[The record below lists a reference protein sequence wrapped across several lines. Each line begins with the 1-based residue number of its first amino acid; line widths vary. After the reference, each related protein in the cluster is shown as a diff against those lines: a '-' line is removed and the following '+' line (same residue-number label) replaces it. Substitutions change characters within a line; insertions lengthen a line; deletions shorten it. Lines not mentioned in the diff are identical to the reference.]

1 MPESQYRNTHSWQ
14 SVIELGPKLVRLAED
29 LPAHEQTG
37 LVMQLHQLMVE
48 LPAMV
53 ASDLVSGTALRF
65 LPLYRLT
72 AALELVERVY
82 PALDAGDAKHA
93 LADVALRLGGPSFAE
108 SITPVLPVTPEGDV
122 GSFRSPGAAPVH
134 LQPGDTAEPITAVSS
149 EVSEPSDHEQTN
161 IQPQQVNTIHVQP
174 SSSQ

>member
-14 SVIELGPKLVRLAED
+14 STIELGPKLVRLAED

-37 LVMQLHQLMVE
+37 LVMQLHELMVE

-53 ASDLVSGTALRF
+53 ANDLVNGASTRF

-82 PALDAGDAKHA
+82 PALDAGDAKLA
-93 LADVALRLGGPSFAE
+93 LADVALRIGGPTFTE

-122 GSFRSPGAAPVH
+122 GSFRAPEPTPIHLETGEPAPQTPAYTPEVTAAPQH
-134 LQPGDTAEPITAVSS
+134 D
-149 EVSEPSDHEQTN
+149 QTN
-161 IQPQQVNTIHVQP
+161 TQPEQVTTIHVQP
-174 SSSQ
+174 SSSK